1 MASAQGDSGPFIDFM
16 LDKILRALKA
26 KGQAYEMPSLT
37 QADLAAALQ
46 LSVKAVEKNIKQL
59 KDAGLLRR
67 VGPDRGG
74 HWEVV

>member
-1 MASAQGDSGPFIDFM
+1 MNTPNPPVPPYTVSG
-16 LDKILRALKA
+16 RAMNLI
-26 KGQAYEMPSLT
+26 
-37 QADLAAALQ
+37 ADLAAALQ